1 MTVNNGHGS
10 TQSFAYGN
18 IVFTDDIPN
27 LSNDQRLPVLVTMT
41 NLNGCLAMPSG
52 SRSLT
57 GKILLSNRAG
67 AVAAFASTGMTDA
80 QIQNHLMHLMGSD
93 FNFEFSLFPSLFL
106 AL

>member
-1 MTVNNGHGS
+1 MKVNNGHGS

-18 IVFTDDIPN
+18 IVFTDDIPD

-57 GKILLSNRAG
+57 GETLLSDGAG
-67 AVAAFASTGMTDA
+67 AVAAFASTDKSQEKIGNQYGA
-80 QIQNHLMHLMGSD
+80 R
-93 FNFEFSLFPSLFL
+93 
-106 AL
+106 